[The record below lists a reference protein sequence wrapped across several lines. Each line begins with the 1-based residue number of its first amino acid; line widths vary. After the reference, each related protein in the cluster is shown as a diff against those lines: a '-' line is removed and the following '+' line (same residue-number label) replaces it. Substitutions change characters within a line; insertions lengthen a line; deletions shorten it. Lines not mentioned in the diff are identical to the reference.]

1 MLVDEELKKI
11 KLKMKALGFTQQQIE
26 SIIEEASS
34 GRCWDE
40 MSEPEKQQILRS
52 INERITFARKILQF
66 LNCKTCYR

>member
-1 MLVDEELKKI
+1 MDEELKKI
-11 KLKMKALGFTQQQIE
+11 ELKMKALGFTQQQIE
-26 SIIEEASS
+26 SIIEEARN

-52 INERITFARKILQF
+52 INERITFARKIFQL